1 MEDQASVRMRENAN
15 AANVNET
22 TPMSPSSPKESSKV
36 KTWLKSRLSKRHS
49 KNPRVST
56 EKSSS
61 QAATAADASQAP
73 AIGGAALSNVSSRNS
88 SISSLEPE
96 SSSIR
101 DVALARTSKE
111 NERKSSSDG
120 KRPELGDE
128 RQSEASVLSSK
139 RGTTDDEE
147 FLEAHDNFNEDLIQ
161 KPAFGSEGKE
171 GARDSKFKEEI

>member
-15 AANVNET
+15 AANVDET
-22 TPMSPSSPKESSKV
+22 TPMSPSKEPSKV

-49 KNPRVST
+49 KNPRTST
-56 EKSSS
+56 DKSSS
-61 QAATAADASQAP
+61 QAKTTTDVDETSP
-73 AIGGAALSNVSSRNS
+73 EGGAALSNVSSRNS
-88 SISSLEPE
+88 SMSSLEPE

-120 KRPELGDE
+120 KRPELGDK
-128 RQSEASVLSSK
+128 RHSEVSVLSSK

-171 GARDSKFKEEI
+171 GARDSKFKEDI